1 MKEIQMN
8 TKLKKILPPIFA
20 FTVIFVFIVALLFHH
35 ILYIIY
41 PGHAGVHWSFYYG
54 TEVDKVYPEGFHLIF
69 PWDELYIYDVR
80 IQEISQE
87 LKVLSRTGLK
97 VNMLFSI
104 RYRPKYNFLGL
115 LHQNIGMDYPQK
127 VIVPEIESVLRETIG
142 TMNSEQI
149 YTTGRKVIAEAIE
162 SAIEQLHRRYIQV
175 DDVLI
180 RRITLPDIVENAIK
194 YKIEQKHLVQ
204 AHEFIVQKE
213 KKEAKRKYIEAI
225 GIKNKNLII
234 IQSLKDKQ
242 LLQWE
247 GIQASKE
254 FARSENS
261 KILIIGDKDGLPV
274 IFNASK

>member
-1 MKEIQMN
+1 MN